1 MGIDWTNC
9 VPSIIYTVLTPWRFV
24 NFTGNAPDGRSD
36 KSVFR
41 FIRKIAEEE
50 QIMVHGDG
58 TKQRGFTPGDEIAR
72 GTVAALVLPCCEIIN
87 LGDGSPVALNDI
99 IGLIKGWAGKRA
111 SIGFQERHPADPVMT
126 WADIGRAPDLLAW
139 TSTVDTKK
147 EFAGLLTGTRPITDG
162 QGT

>member
-1 MGIDWTNC
+1 MGIEWTNC
-9 VPSIIYTVLTPWRFV
+9 VPFIIYTVLTPWRFV

-50 QIMVHGDG
+50 SVTVYGGGAQERDIPYAD
-58 TKQRGFTPGDEIAR
+58 DIAR
-72 GTVAALVLPCCEIIN
+72 GTVAALALPCCETIN

-99 IGLIKGWAGKRA
+99 IGQIKGWAGKRA

-139 TSTVDTKK
+139 TSTVDTRK
-147 EFAGLLTGTRPITDG
+147 EFTGLLTGTRPVRDG